1 MEGEGLVGP
10 GAHAR
15 ARSLTAPQSGFGLGD
30 EKERQSQRL
39 TDQSGSH
46 PAIIET

>member
-15 ARSLTAPQSGFGLGD
+15 GRSLTTPQGGSGLGD
-30 EKERQSQRL
+30 GKERQSQRL
-39 TDQSGSH
+39 TD
-46 PAIIET
+46 

>member
-15 ARSLTAPQSGFGLGD
+15 GRSLTAPQSGSGLAN
-30 EKERQSQRL
+30 RS
-39 TDQSGSH
+39 
-46 PAIIET
+46 A